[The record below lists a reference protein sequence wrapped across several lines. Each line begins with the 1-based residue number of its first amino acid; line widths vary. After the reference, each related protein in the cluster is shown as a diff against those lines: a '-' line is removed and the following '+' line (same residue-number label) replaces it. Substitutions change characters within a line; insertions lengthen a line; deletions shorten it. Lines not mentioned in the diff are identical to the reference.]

1 MRQVFSSL
9 DINVACDSEADANY
23 TKEENKMF
31 LIADGDEA
39 QAPKTV
45 HLRCPSPECTVRLC
59 AYPHENGV
67 EHFENF
73 ENNNPVLAKK
83 IKAARFG
90 SRQCYDIQMQVGPE
104 GSFIAFEMGLQVGI
118 YNRRLPTPGRVGGED
133 TPSYLKTSTGNEIV
147 ERMRKADVTWYP
159 AEQWE
164 NVSQFLALR
173 EGAKLP
179 FGLAVPAFI
188 IESRSISQT
197 RAVMNK
203 TMQVWMEAGV
213 KEAWLVDPI
222 VIPYEKFL
230 KRRDNEPVGEIDE
243 LSTFGQVDVYVRDSA
258 TGNYTITTFEKPET
272 VQSVTALPG
281 FEMETWRIWDM
292 ASDDSRK

>member
-59 AYPHENGV
+59 AYENGV

-73 ENNNPVLAKK
+73 ENNNPLLAKR
-83 IKAARFG
+83 IKAATFG

-104 GSFIAFEMGLQVGI
+104 GSFIAFEMGRQVAN
-118 YNRRLPTPGRVGGED
+118 YNINLPTPGEVGGED
-133 TPSYLKTSTGNEIV
+133 ARSHLRTSTGNETL
-147 ERMRKADVTWYP
+147 ESMRKADVTWYS

-164 NVSQFLALR
+164 NVSQFYA
-173 EGAKLP
+173 EV
-179 FGLAVPAFI
+179 GLAVPAFL

-197 RAVMNK
+197 RTVMNK
-203 TMQVWMEAGV
+203 TMEVWMEADV

-222 VIPYEKFL
+222 VISYD
-230 KRRDNEPVGEIDE
+230 R
-243 LSTFGQVDVYVRDSA
+243 FGSRAMGTEGAQVRLLQS
-258 TGNYTITTFEKPET
+258 KPF
-272 VQSVTALPG
+272 G
-281 FEMETWRIWDM
+281 
-292 ASDDSRK
+292 